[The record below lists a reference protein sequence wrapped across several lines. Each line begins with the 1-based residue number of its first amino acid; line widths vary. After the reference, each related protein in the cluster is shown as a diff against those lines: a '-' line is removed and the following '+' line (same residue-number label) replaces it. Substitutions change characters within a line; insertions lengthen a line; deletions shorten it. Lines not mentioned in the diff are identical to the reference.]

1 MGITFDPECMDAAC
15 DAIKTFGTGTTGSR
29 IANGTYGLHQALEEE
44 IADFLGRRSA
54 IVFSTGYQANLGMLA
69 GLAGP
74 KDTILMD
81 SDSHSSM
88 YDGCR
93 LSGASVVR
101 FRHNDPADLDRRL
114 TRLGDDGGCRLVIV
128 EGIYSMLGDRAPL
141 REFVEVKKRH
151 GAFLFVDE
159 AHSLGVIGEN
169 GRGVAEEQGVEDEV
183 DFVAGTFSKSL
194 GSIGGYGASNH
205 PKFDV
210 LRFTSRPY
218 MFTASPSPSNVA
230 SVLTAL
236 KRLRAEPER
245 RQRLW
250 NNARQLY
257 DGLSG
262 LGFEIC
268 APMGP
273 VIALKM
279 PDETTAVQ
287 AWNLL
292 LENGVYVNLALPPGT
307 PNGACLLRCSLS
319 AAHTAEQID
328 QVIERFGAVMAIIAD
343 QREMVAQAGE

>member
-1 MGITFDPECMDAAC
+1 
-15 DAIKTFGTGTTGSR
+15 
-29 IANGTYGLHQALEEE
+29 
-44 IADFLGRRSA
+44 
-54 IVFSTGYQANLGMLA
+54 
-69 GLAGP
+69 
-74 KDTILMD
+74 
-81 SDSHSSM
+81 
-88 YDGCR
+88 
-93 LSGASVVR
+93 
-101 FRHNDPADLDRRL
+101 
-114 TRLGDDGGCRLVIV
+114 
-128 EGIYSMLGDRAPL
+128 
-141 REFVEVKKRH
+141 
-151 GAFLFVDE
+151 
-159 AHSLGVIGEN
+159 
-169 GRGVAEEQGVEDEV
+169 
-183 DFVAGTFSKSL
+183 
-194 GSIGGYGASNH
+194 
-205 PKFDV
+205 
-210 LRFTSRPY
+210 

-279 PDETTAVQ
+279 PDEATAVQ

-328 QVIERFGAVMAIIAD
+328 QVIERFGAVTAIIAD